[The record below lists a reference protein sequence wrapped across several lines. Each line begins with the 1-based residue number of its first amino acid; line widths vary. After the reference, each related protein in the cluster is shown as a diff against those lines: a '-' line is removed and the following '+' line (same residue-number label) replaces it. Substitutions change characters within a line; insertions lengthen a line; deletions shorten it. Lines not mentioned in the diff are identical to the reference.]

1 MRFPVVLHTDDG
13 IRFGVTV
20 PDLPGCFS
28 AGDTFDEALDSV
40 VEAIDL
46 HLEGLAEDGGDI
58 PVPRAIAE
66 HRANADFADG
76 VWAAV
81 EVDVSRFDG
90 RAEKINITL
99 PRRLLAK
106 IDSYAKAHGE
116 TRSGFLADAA
126 RAAMREP
133 DSSPAPSA
141 PTQRCSPRSE

>member
-13 IRFGVTV
+13 VRFGVTV

-40 VEAIDL
+40 QEAIDL
-46 HLEGLAEDGGDI
+46 HLEGLIEDGGE
-58 PVPRAIAE
+58 VPAPKTIAE
-66 HRANADFADG
+66 HRTNPDYADG

-99 PRRLLAK
+99 PRRLLSK
-106 IDSYAKAHGE
+106 IDQYAAAHGA

-126 RAAMREP
+126 RAAMRL
-133 DSSPAPSA
+133 
-141 PTQRCSPRSE
+141 